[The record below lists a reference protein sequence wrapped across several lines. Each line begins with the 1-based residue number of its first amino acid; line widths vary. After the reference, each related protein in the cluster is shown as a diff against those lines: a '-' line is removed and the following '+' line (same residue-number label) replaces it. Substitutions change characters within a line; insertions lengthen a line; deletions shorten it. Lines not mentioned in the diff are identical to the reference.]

1 MGRWINFPTLKICDQ
16 LKLNPTPN
24 VRAKAVKVNFLWRTY
39 TVRTS
44 LLDIDKSNK
53 HNSNS
58 VEKYVMLPVYV
69 NDLN

>member
-1 MGRWINFPTLKICDQ
+1 M
-16 LKLNPTPN
+16 
-24 VRAKAVKVNFLWRTY
+24 AK
-39 TVRTS
+39 TS
-44 LLDIDKSNK
+44 LLDIDESNK